1 MKNVDSK
8 IEVAVSPEGLAKRMF
23 VITMIGVLAY
33 IGVVIMLI
41 ASVD

>member
-1 MKNVDSK
+1 MKSTGAK
-8 IEVAVSPEGLAKRMF
+8 IEVATTPDNLAKRMF

-33 IGVVIMLI
+33 IGVVIMLM